1 MTFKADP
8 DPLVI
13 SFLRHAE
20 EHGIA
25 ALVAYGFT
33 PPGGAPV
40 LRVKANVPDGPA
52 GGILKM
58 LQGLDAKAIAAAAR
72 ALFMALP
79 IAVDIDWGD
88 LDRDTQVKYATA
100 AFAAISAAQE
110 VSGKLLGTAPLE
122 PAVPKSKIIT

>member
-1 MTFKADP
+1 MTPKADP
-8 DPLVI
+8 DHLVI

-40 LRVKANVPDGPA
+40 LRIKANVPDGPA

-58 LQGLDAKAIAAAAR
+58 LQGLDVKAIATAAR

-79 IAVDIDWGD
+79 IAVDVVWED
-88 LDRDTQVKYATA
+88 LDRVTQAQYEVA

-110 VSGKLLGTAPLE
+110 ASGKLVGTAPVE
-122 PAVPKSKIIT
+122 PKSKIIT